1 MGKFLVVLATKTSIR
16 FAQDRAMY
24 EFNIGDLT
32 ISFRRIQDLRDKMVS
47 DISHGWMIEVKPYA
61 QNIDEAT
68 ARATEVSEFFL
79 SAFCLET
86 GCPVYRANIIL
97 AYEITER
104 VRRRIFRQYFRSL
117 PLSSVPFQVPFSP
130 FCEHTETIWGLDREY
145 KNRIYRAIR
154 WFRKGIIGDDPLD
167 QFLCFWHGLESLN
180 SPLAKRFGCEKATK
194 KAIQTKCPHCS
205 KKYPYTITVPAGIEA
220 LFNDMGIST
229 GARKRINDAQNGIEH
244 GFADLPRLYEVT
256 LGLLP
261 TMAKILHC
269 GITKVLDI
277 SFNQSLADAL
287 KMVAPAKLGDL
298 AYIEGL
304 LEEKD
309 LSKIGIDGYYP
320 FFVLTDTEV
329 AGVSAKTL
337 DIKSTFKSRAGCHC
351 KLYAAG
357 LTARNVRIDI
367 KSVRRTT
374 TREKQKT

>member
-1 MGKFLVVLATKTSIR
+1 
-16 FAQDRAMY
+16 
-24 EFNIGDLT
+24 
-32 ISFRRIQDLRDKMVS
+32 
-47 DISHGWMIEVKPYA
+47 
-61 QNIDEAT
+61 
-68 ARATEVSEFFL
+68 
-79 SAFCLET
+79 
-86 GCPVYRANIIL
+86 
-97 AYEITER
+97 
-104 VRRRIFRQYFRSL
+104 
-117 PLSSVPFQVPFSP
+117 
-130 FCEHTETIWGLDREY
+130 
-145 KNRIYRAIR
+145 
-154 WFRKGIIGDDPLD
+154 
-167 QFLCFWHGLESLN
+167 
-180 SPLAKRFGCEKATK
+180 
-194 KAIQTKCPHCS
+194 
-205 KKYPYTITVPAGIEA
+205 
-220 LFNDMGIST
+220 MGIST

>member
-16 FAQDRAMY
+16 FAQDRATY
-24 EFNIGDLT
+24 EFNIGDLI
-32 ISFRRIQDLRDKMVS
+32 ISFRRIEDSRDKMVS
-47 DISHGWMIEVKPYA
+47 EISHGWMIEVKPYA

-68 ARATEVSEFFL
+68 ARAVEVSEFFL

-86 GCPVYRANIIL
+86 GCPVYRANIAL

-104 VRRRIFRQYFRSL
+104 VTRRIFRQYFRSL

-130 FCEHTETIWGLDREY
+130 FSEHAETIWGLDREY
-145 KNRIYRAIR
+145 KNRIHRAIR

-180 SPLAKRFGCEKATK
+180 SPLAKKFGCEKATK
-194 KAIQTKCPHCS
+194 KSIQRKCPHCR
-205 KKYPYTITVPAGIEA
+205 KKYSDTITVRGGIEA
-220 LFNDMGIST
+220 LFNDVGISKE
-229 GARKRINDAQNGIEH
+229 ARKRINDAQNGIEH
-244 GFADLPRLYEVT
+244 GFADLPKLHAVT

-277 SFNQSLADAL
+277 SFSQSLAEAL
-287 KMVAPAKLGDL
+287 RMVAPVKLGDL
-298 AYIEGL
+298 AYIEGS

-320 FFVLTDTEV
+320 FFVLTGTKV
-329 AGVSAKTL
+329 AVIAAKAL
-337 DIKSTFKSRAGCHC
+337 DVTPTFKPHVGCNYR
-351 KLYAAG
+351 LYAGA
-357 LTARNVRIDI
+357 LAAKNVKINIKFARHT
-367 KSVRRTT
+367 KERR
-374 TREKQKT
+374 KKT